1 MTLRR
6 CQKGFGIGDIGPLVY
21 NKPIYQKGG
30 NFYPT
35 YSYNTPI
42 YYGSGFQC
50 GAGIGS
56 VFATLGRVLLPIIKQ
71 GFQSFKKQGLQ
82 TGIKL
87 LNKVQEEPVKNYII
101 NKSTDMLSS
110 LAEKGIQKL
119 KKMDGAGFKRKKK
132 SATKSIKAR
141 TAKKFKHSIAAIK
154 RSKLKK
160 ERLKD
165 IFDSQ

>member
-6 CQKGFGIGDIGPLVY
+6 CQKGYGDFGPLVH
-21 NKPIYQKGG
+21 NKAIYQKGG

-35 YSYNTPI
+35 YGAPI

-71 GFQSFKKQGLQ
+71 GFQTFKKQGLQ

-101 NKSTDMLSS
+101 NKSGEMISS
-110 LAEKGIQKL
+110 LADKGIQKL
-119 KKMDGAGFKRKKK
+119 KKMDGAGFKRKKR
-132 SATKSIKAR
+132 SSKSIKA
-141 TAKKFKHSIAAIK
+141 AGIKKIKHSIAGIK
-154 RSKLKK
+154 RSKVQRK
-160 ERLKD
+160 KD